1 MSTNGVKMGLKSSS
15 TRYTWVGVERG
26 EIYYCH
32 ERGEDGTE
40 ELLHEVHLG
49 GGEKG
54 ETYYCHER
62 GEDGTEEL
70 LY

>member
-1 MSTNGVKMGLKSSS
+1 MK
-15 TRYTWVGVERG
+15 RG

-49 GGEKG
+49 GGE
-54 ETYYCHER
+54 R
-62 GEDGTEEL
+62 GEIYITVTNGVKMGLKSSSTRYTWGGGREGRDIL
-70 LY
+70 LS